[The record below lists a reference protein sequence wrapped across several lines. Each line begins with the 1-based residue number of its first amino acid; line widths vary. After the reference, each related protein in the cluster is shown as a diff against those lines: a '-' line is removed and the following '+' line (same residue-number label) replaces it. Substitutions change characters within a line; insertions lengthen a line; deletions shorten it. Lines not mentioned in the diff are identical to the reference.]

1 MNIQRGFRDKLD
13 KYINP
18 AKEFS
23 VEMSTDGPAVFDY
36 CCFGVDS
43 SNHLSDDRYMVFY
56 NQPFSP
62 GRELNYATTKEGT
75 KFSIALDKLPNSVVK
90 LVFTVSIDGAG
101 TMHDIKSHILRIKQ
115 GIGLSSAVELHLNG
129 SDFHTEKAIISIE
142 IYKKDTWR
150 LAAVASGFN
159 GGLGDLLRSYGGE
172 EAPAVKTSQ
181 LHAAAPKSTKPIPAP
196 ALTAPMKISLKKGEK
211 VSLAKNDGAPII
223 IENGWTA
230 QGKDYDLKA
239 LVRYRNGKL
248 IYVGAANSDEALQTP
263 EGAIKHG
270 GDIKHPGELE
280 HISISWHRDIASV
293 AVSSYSA
300 LENGAGSFHEYGVF
314 VRIKNGKQTI
324 EISAANASADRKS
337 YTLCFGEI
345 LYGVEPNSFE
355 VSALEMYSRPSSENR
370 IGYTGSKVVMDIG
383 PTGQTK

>member
-1 MNIQRGFRDKLD
+1 M
-13 KYINP
+13 
-18 AKEFS
+18 S
-23 VEMSTDGPAVFDY
+23 VSGSAVYDY
-36 CCFGVDS
+36 CCFGV
-43 SNHLSDDRYMVFY
+43 NGAGKLSDDRYMVFY
-56 NQPFSP
+56 NQPQSP
-62 GRELNYATTKEGT
+62 NKEVKYSTSNNGA
-75 KFSIALDKLPNSVVK
+75 KFTINLSKLASSINK
-90 LVFTVSIDGAG
+90 LVFTVSIDGSG
-101 TMHDIKSHILRIKQ
+101 TLGDISSHNIVFRQ
-115 GIGLSSAVELHLNG
+115 GLCATVEMTLG
-129 SDFHTEKAIISIE
+129 GKDFHSEKAIISVE
-142 IYKKDTWR
+142 VYKKDSWCF
-150 LAAVASGFN
+150 AAVASGFN
-159 GGLGDLLRSYGGE
+159 GGLGDLLRTYGGE
-172 EAPAVKTSQ
+172 EAPAAKSGQ
-181 LHAAAPKSTKPIPAP
+181 LHADTPKSTKPIPALMP
-196 ALTAPMKISLKKGEK
+196 TAPMKISLKKGEK

-248 IYVGAANSDEALQTP
+248 IYVGAANSDEVLQTP

-280 HISISWHRDIASV
+280 HISISWHRDIVSV

-300 LENGAGSFHEYGVF
+300 LENGSGSFHEYGVF

-324 EISAANASADRKS
+324 EISAANASADRRS

-345 LYGVEPNSFE
+345 LYGLEPNSFE